1 MIKFL
6 YKNRILLFCLAIPY
20 FCIILLAFVKVDY
33 SITTPATINQVEE
46 IITIENSSK
55 LNGTINVTSVYS
67 YDEVSLLSYLLAH
80 TNKYAEVDEIPDY
93 SNISYSDLIIG
104 GTIQKNN
111 SIYNAII
118 AGYNE
123 AGYELN
129 YKFDGYYVVGTFAFT
144 SKSIGVGDKILS
156 VNGIELTPEYSFDDA
171 CNESRSPKLK
181 LSVIKYQE
189 DAPKEIEVEVGI
201 YQLDGKSHY
210 SFGINTEVSYIPENT
225 DGCPKFNVLWDK
237 INSIGGSGGLLQSF
251 YIYESLTGG
260 KLSNGLT
267 IAGTGTID
275 KDGNVGHIGGIK
287 QKIITAEFSNVDIF
301 IVPVTS
307 PNYENDP
314 TEVNYIEA
322 MEGYNTL
329 NNPNI
334 KLIPVWSLKTL
345 IDALT
350 QYHGGA
356 N

>member
-33 SITTPATINQVEE
+33 SITTPATINEVEE

-67 YDEVSLLSYLLAH
+67 YDEVSILSYLLAH
-80 TNKYAEVDEIPDY
+80 TNKYAEVSEIPDY
-93 SNISYSDLIIG
+93 SNISYSDLMIS

-111 SIYNAII
+111 SIYNSII
-118 AGYNE
+118 AGYAE
-123 AGYELN
+123 AGYELD
-129 YKFDGYYVVGTFAFT
+129 YEFDGYYVVGTFVFT

-156 VNGIELTPEYSFDDA
+156 VNGVELTPEYSFDDA
-171 CNESRSPKLK
+171 CSASRSPKLT
-181 LSVIKYQE
+181 LSIIKYQE
-189 DAPKEIEVEVGI
+189 DTPKEIEVEVGT
-201 YQLDGKSHY
+201 YQLEGETYY
-210 SFGINTEVSYIPENT
+210 SFGINTEVTYIPSNTEN
-225 DGCPKFNVLWDK
+225 CPKFNVLWNK

-260 KLSNGLT
+260 KLSDGLT

-287 QKIITAEFSNVDIF
+287 QKIITAEFSDVDVF

-314 TEVNYIEA
+314 TEFNYIEA

-329 NNPNI
+329 NNPKI
-334 KLIPVWSLKTL
+334 KLIPVWSLESL

-350 QYHGGA
+350 VYQGGS